1 MSNIKI
7 FALGGLGE
15 NGKNLYCV
23 EVDKQIFVLEAGSK
37 NPPAEMY
44 GVDSIIP
51 SIKYLIKNK
60 SRIKGIFISHGHEDK
75 LGAIPEFLNH
85 IKPNIYASR
94 FTMNILKDYFN
105 ESDLAYYDRHF
116 HIVDKN
122 TVLEFEEVKVS
133 FFRTTHS
140 IPESLGIAIHTP
152 DGVIVYTGDYSFNTH
167 IKKSYKTSFDK
178 IATLG
183 EENVLCLLSDS
194 IGTTYQS
201 TGDSNYLLEHDIK
214 DILKTPGRVL
224 ISAFSS
230 ELDKIQMAI
239 DVALEYDRRIAIIGR
254 KAQRIIDISVNLGYL
269 KIPKDKLV
277 NLRFIDSKNDN
288 YADDMVVL
296 VTGDKHEPYFMMQRI
311 ARKRDKLIHLDKR
324 DKVLVMT
331 IPLPG
336 VERMAANTIDTLY
349 KSGAYI
355 KIVNRK
361 VLRGAHAS
369 VHDTKMLYN
378 LLSPK
383 YVMPVL
389 GEYRHQYAHLEAA
402 KSYGYSDDSIIM
414 ADNGDVYTFVD
425 GVRQDKVGSVEVGE
439 VLVDGSLVGDINEIV
454 LRDRETLARDG
465 VIMAI
470 GNIDA
475 RKREL
480 VSEVEVVSQGFVLE
494 KEEPELFKEIKT
506 VFEKVAKSH
515 FSDRYMDW
523 NVIKQEIRDEM
534 YKAIIKHTNRRTLI
548 IPVIIDT
555 IT

>member
-44 GVDSIIP
+44 GIDSIIP
-51 SIKYLIKNK
+51 SIEYLIKNK

-105 ESDLAYYDRHF
+105 ESDLSYYNKLF
-116 HIVDKN
+116 HVVDKD
-122 TVLEFEEVKVS
+122 TVLNFGDVDVS

-140 IPESLGIAIHTP
+140 IPESLGVAIHTP
-152 DGVIVYTGDYSFNTH
+152 DGVVVYTGDYSFNTH
-167 IKKSYKTSFDK
+167 IKKSYKTSYDK
-178 IATLG
+178 IADLKK
-183 EENVLCLLSDS
+183 ENVLCLLSDS

-201 TGDSNYLLEHDIK
+201 TGDSNYLLEHTIK
-214 DILKTPGRVL
+214 DVIKNPGRVL

-239 DVALEYDRRIAIIGR
+239 DIALEYDRRIAIIGR

-269 KIPKDKLV
+269 KIPQDKLV

-288 YADDMVVL
+288 YSDDMVVL

-311 ARKRDKLIHLDKR
+311 ARKRDKLIHLDSR

-336 VERMAANTIDTLY
+336 VERMAANTIDILY
-349 KSGAYI
+349 KGGADV
-355 KIVNRK
+355 KIVDRK

-389 GEYRHQYAHLEAA
+389 GEYRHQYAHLSVAE
-402 KSYGYSDDSIIM
+402 SYGFTEDKIIM
-414 ADNGDVYTFVD
+414 LDNGDVVTFKD
-425 GVRQDKVGSVEVGE
+425 GERQKKLGSVEVGE
-439 VLVDGSLVGDINEIV
+439 VLVDGSLVGDINEVV
-454 LRDRETLARDG
+454 LKDRETLARDG
-465 VIMAI
+465 VLMII

-480 VSEVEVVSQGFVLE
+480 VSEVQVVSQGFALE
-494 KEEPELFKEIKT
+494 KEYPELFKSVKEIYAN
-506 VFEKVAKSH
+506 VAKKH
-515 FSDRYMDW
+515 FTDRYMDW
-523 NVIKQEIRDEM
+523 NLIKQEIKDDV
-534 YKAIIKHTNRRTLI
+534 YKELLKQINRRTLI